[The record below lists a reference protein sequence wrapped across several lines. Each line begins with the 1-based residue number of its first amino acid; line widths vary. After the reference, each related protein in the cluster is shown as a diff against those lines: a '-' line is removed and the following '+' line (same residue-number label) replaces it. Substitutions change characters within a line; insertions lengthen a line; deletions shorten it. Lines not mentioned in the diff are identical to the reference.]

1 VNAALRPGASAQEA
15 LREAFAKRLDI
26 LRFEL
31 REPHLHDAFLV
42 LTSGQGPES

>member
-1 VNAALRPGASAQEA
+1 
-15 LREAFAKRLDI
+15 LREAFTKGLDI

-42 LTSGQGPES
+42 LTNGGGGEGEA